1 MKNIIFLI
9 LFLFS
14 NLAFTQSKNL
24 IPNADFELGK
34 TGWVKSGVGGFT
46 INAGFTALFG
56 KQSARCS
63 GVANGDYCESK
74 PVVVPSG
81 LLGRDGYAEIVYQYG
96 EPNWVFKV
104 MNGSTVLCS
113 NTLAKSPTKTVT
125 LGCYFVYPTLI
136 NSTIKIRVE
145 NTSAATTEY
154 VDFDNVSVAEAIKR
168 SGTVSSEVQTYVP
181 ATQGLGTITSSE
193 VYWSRNGSY
202 LEVNGKFTVG
212 TTSAV
217 EARIYFPPGLTSE
230 NFTQGIRRAGEGI
243 RVTTTSNDIN
253 VLVEPNVNYFTLD
266 YQHDGGTNGMTK
278 QTGANIL
285 ASGNVFTF
293 QARVK
298 IQGWVATDSY
308 VEQRCKSDIDCTNEF
323 SARVFAAGSVGDLNI
338 PNWISCSLGSGVYT
352 CTHTPLNLSNALNC
366 AASPEWAT
374 TATIGTV
381 FFNRTNTG
389 FKFTNDLVGT
399 GTTTSVNIILNCAK
413 TGTDYKARQTIQ
425 AYLSKPYAS
434 AWLSANFTA
443 SPTVPINF
451 DSIEFTSQSGLIV
464 PSATAWK
471 FIAPEDGLYQVSVYQ
486 IDGNANSILSI
497 FKNGTNYK
505 NIAYKQTT
513 YGVMGTAAPLIK
525 LKAGDYIDI
534 RPAVTMTIN
543 GGALAQTGAS
553 STSAQISIVKLAD

>member
-1 MKNIIFLI
+1 MIKYIFLI

-14 NLAFTQSKNL
+14 NLAFSQTVNL
-24 IPNADFELGK
+24 IQNGDFERGK
-34 TGWVKSGVGGFT
+34 TGWVKSGIGSFSITSGL
-46 INAGFTALFG
+46 TALFG
-56 KQSARCS
+56 RQSARCS

-74 PVVVPSG
+74 PVVVPTG

-136 NSTIKIRVE
+136 NSTIKIRIE

-154 VDFDNVSVAEAIKR
+154 VDFDNVSITEAVKR
-168 SGTVSSEVQTYVP
+168 SGTLSSEVQTYVP
-181 ATQGLGTITSSE
+181 ATQGLGTITNSE

-202 LEVNGKFTVG
+202 LEVNGKFNIG

-266 YQHDGGTNGMTK
+266 YQHDAGTTGITK
-278 QTGANIL
+278 QTGANIFV
-285 ASGNVFTF
+285 SGNTFTF

-298 IQGWVATDSY
+298 IQGWVATDSF
-308 VEQRCKSDIDCTNEF
+308 VEQRCKSELDCAQMFTADVTSAGVISNMSPPGWATSITKGATGFYDINYPNLGLSQYMDCTANSTAAATSSRVV
-323 SARVFAAGSVGDLNI
+323 SAS
-338 PNWISCSLGSGVYT
+338 S
-352 CTHTPLNLSNALNC
+352 
-366 AASPEWAT
+366 
-374 TATIGTV
+374 TATKTAYYIFLYSGTD
-381 FFNRTNTG
+381 TNTDHKLTC
-389 FKFTNDLVGT
+389 FKNGADR
-399 GTTTSVNIILNCAK
+399 K
-413 TGTDYKARQTIQ
+413 ERQTIQ
-425 AYLSKPYAS
+425 GSFYKPYAS

-443 SPTVPINF
+443 SSTVPINF
-451 DSIEFTSQSGLIV
+451 DSIEYTSASGLIT

-471 FIAPEDGLYQVSVYQ
+471 FTAPESGVYQ
-486 IDGNANSILSI
+486 ISGLIGVSSGSGQIMI
-497 FKNGTNYK
+497 YKNGS
-505 NIAYKQTT
+505 AYKTLSYIGGAGSVPGYSSAT
-513 YGVMGTAAPLIK
+513 VK
-525 LKAGDYIDI
+525 LSASDYIDF
-534 RPAVTMTIN
+534 RPTVSLTVA
-543 GGALAQTGAS
+543 GGS
-553 STSAQISIVKLAD
+553 ISTANVSHISIVKVAD